1 MANNVENVTPETES
15 KDVPKTYTEE
25 EVRNIYA
32 EGQKVGYSSAVKQ
45 MRSDINDYLNDLLV
59 NIKGQ

>member
-1 MANNVENVTPETES
+1 MANEVNVTPETES

-25 EVRNIYA
+25 DARNIYA
-32 EGQKVGYSSAVKQ
+32 EGQKVGYSAAVKQ
-45 MRSDINDYLNDLLV
+45 MRSDINDYLNDLLI